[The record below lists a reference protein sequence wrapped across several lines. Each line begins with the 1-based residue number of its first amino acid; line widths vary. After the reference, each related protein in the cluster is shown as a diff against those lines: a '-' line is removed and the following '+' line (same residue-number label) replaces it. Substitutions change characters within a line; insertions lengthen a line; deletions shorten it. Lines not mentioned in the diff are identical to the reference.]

1 MRIGAVRVALWRTLV
16 VLAGLGGV
24 AGLAGATTRAADE
37 PEIAGRLRELGVE
50 VTVRDGV
57 VVGARADTLSKEGY
71 RVVGECT
78 SLRTLSV
85 SGAAEPLSAETLP
98 LLAGL
103 VNLESLNTNQSR
115 LADDD
120 YRLFAPLRRLER
132 LALYHPSIRMPEF
145 TGRGLAHL
153 AALPAL
159 EELTYAGTDTG
170 DEALAAVGTLKGL
183 RRFRTWHTAQTQA
196 GMTHLATL
204 ENLVALR
211 LGQRLPGWGSPEPS
225 FDGSTIPVIAG
236 MKTLEQLELTEARL
250 TATDLAPLA
259 GLPKLRLLV
268 ITTVDIP
275 PADVEKLRAEL
286 PGVKIEFTPLSDEE
300 REKTLVKKLKVAEP
314 ARQ

>member
-1 MRIGAVRVALWRTLV
+1 MTFKSLRAVAACAVAVWACGGGA
-16 VLAGLGGV
+16 
-24 AGLAGATTRAADE
+24 RAADE
-37 PEIAGRLRELGVE
+37 PEIAGRLRAFGVE

-57 VVGARADTLSKEGY
+57 VIGASAANLSPEGY
-71 RVVGECT
+71 RAVGECT
-78 SLRTLSV
+78 SLRSLSV
-85 SGAAEPLSAETLP
+85 SGTAAPLSAETLP

-103 VNLESLNTNQSR
+103 VNLESLNTNQAW

-120 YRLFAPLRRLER
+120 FRLFAPLRSLKR

-170 DEALAAVGTLKGL
+170 DEALEAVGTLQGL
-183 RRFRTWHTAQTQA
+183 RRFRTWHTGQTQA
-196 GMTHLATL
+196 GMTHLAKL

-211 LGQRLPGWGSPEPS
+211 IGQRLPGWGSPEPS

-259 GLPKLRLLV
+259 GLPRLEKLV
-268 ITTVDIP
+268 ILTCDIP
-275 PADVEKLRAEL
+275 PADVEKLRGEL
-286 PGVKIEFTPLSDEE
+286 PGVKIDFTPLSAEE
-300 REKTLVKKLKVAEP
+300 REKTLVRKLKLAEP
-314 ARQ
+314 APQ

>member
-1 MRIGAVRVALWRTLV
+1 MKIGTGRAALWPSLV
-16 VLAGLGGV
+16 VLV
-24 AGLAGATTRAADE
+24 SLAGATTRAADE

-50 VTVRDGV
+50 VTVRDGAV
-57 VVGARADTLSKEGY
+57 VDARADKLAKDGY

-78 SLRTLSV
+78 SLRSLSV
-85 SGAAEPLSAETLP
+85 SGTAEALSAETLP

-120 YRLFAPLRRLER
+120 YRLFAPLRNLKR

-153 AALPAL
+153 SALPAL
-159 EELTYAGTDTG
+159 EALTYAGTDTG

-183 RRFRTWHTAQTQA
+183 RNFRTWHTGQTQA
-196 GMTHLATL
+196 GMAHLAKL

-236 MKTLEQLELTEARL
+236 MKALEQLELTEARL
-250 TATDLAPLA
+250 TAADLAPLA
-259 GLPKLRLLV
+259 GLPRLKRLV
-268 ITTVDIP
+268 ILTCDIP
-275 PADVEKLRAEL
+275 PADVEKLRDDL
-286 PGVKIEFTPLSDEE
+286 PGVKIEFTPLSAEE
-300 REKTLVKKLKVAEP
+300 REKVLVTKLKLAEP
-314 ARQ
+314 AQR